1 MKILGIEHVGVAVEG
16 LEDPA
21 RVFHELLGI
30 SRGTTEEVPDRQVIT
45 ESFDTGAGKV
55 ELLKAVSGSSPITR
69 FLQKKGPGIHHIAF
83 VVDDIRAWLEYL
95 EEQGVELVDQEPRE
109 GAGGCLTAFLH
120 PRSTAGILLELY
132 QRPQRFRTS

>member
-45 ESFDTGAGKV
+45 ESFDTGVGKV

-69 FLQKKGPGIHHIAF
+69 FLQKKGPGLHHIAF
-83 VVDDIRAWLEYL
+83 LVDDIQAWLDYL
-95 EEQGVELVDQEPRE
+95 KEQGVGLVDEQPRE
-109 GAGGCLTAFLH
+109 GAGGCLTAFIH
-120 PRSTAGILLELY
+120 PRSTAGILLELC
-132 QRPQRFRTS
+132 QRPRPSSTS